1 MGDLNGGV
9 RDLDRCFQQLRFG
22 AGKPSDPGRCLRSGL
37 PPSTRAVDLRDH
49 DVAEKNRRGAGHY
62 AKNAQFGLKV
72 RPSRSIRT
80 IDPKKSGRAID
91 METKSIE
98 QVSLIPT
105 SAAGELEKQQIAER
119 RDLVRAV
126 TAINA
131 TELFGEN
138 YELTFVFDRQSKRT
152 LIRIIDRETK
162 EVIRQLPNEYALRI
176 ASQLR
181 AE

>member
-1 MGDLNGGV
+1 
-9 RDLDRCFQQLRFG
+9 
-22 AGKPSDPGRCLRSGL
+22 
-37 PPSTRAVDLRDH
+37 
-49 DVAEKNRRGAGHY
+49 
-62 AKNAQFGLKV
+62 
-72 RPSRSIRT
+72 
-80 IDPKKSGRAID
+80 

-98 QVSLIPT
+98 QVSPIRT
-105 SAAGELEKQQIAER
+105 SAAVELEKQQVAER

-126 TAINA
+126 KAINA

-162 EVIRQLPNEYALRI
+162 EVIRQLPDEYALRI

-181 AE
+181 VE

>member
-1 MGDLNGGV
+1 
-9 RDLDRCFQQLRFG
+9 
-22 AGKPSDPGRCLRSGL
+22 
-37 PPSTRAVDLRDH
+37 
-49 DVAEKNRRGAGHY
+49 
-62 AKNAQFGLKV
+62 
-72 RPSRSIRT
+72 
-80 IDPKKSGRAID
+80 

-98 QVSLIPT
+98 QVSPIPT
-105 SAAGELEKQQIAER
+105 SAAVELEKQQIAER

-126 TAINA
+126 KAINA

-162 EVIRQLPNEYALRI
+162 EVIRQLPTEYALRI
-176 ASQLR
+176 ASQLS

>member
-1 MGDLNGGV
+1 
-9 RDLDRCFQQLRFG
+9 
-22 AGKPSDPGRCLRSGL
+22 
-37 PPSTRAVDLRDH
+37 
-49 DVAEKNRRGAGHY
+49 
-62 AKNAQFGLKV
+62 
-72 RPSRSIRT
+72 
-80 IDPKKSGRAID
+80 

-98 QVSLIPT
+98 QVSPVLT
-105 SAAGELEKQQIAER
+105 SASADLDKQQILER
-119 RDLVRAV
+119 RELVRAV
-126 TAINA
+126 HAINA

>member
-1 MGDLNGGV
+1 
-9 RDLDRCFQQLRFG
+9 
-22 AGKPSDPGRCLRSGL
+22 
-37 PPSTRAVDLRDH
+37 
-49 DVAEKNRRGAGHY
+49 
-62 AKNAQFGLKV
+62 
-72 RPSRSIRT
+72 
-80 IDPKKSGRAID
+80 

>member
-1 MGDLNGGV
+1 MG
-9 RDLDRCFQQLRFG
+9 
-22 AGKPSDPGRCLRSGL
+22 
-37 PPSTRAVDLRDH
+37 
-49 DVAEKNRRGAGHY
+49 
-62 AKNAQFGLKV
+62 
-72 RPSRSIRT
+72 
-80 IDPKKSGRAID
+80 
-91 METKSIE
+91 TKSIE
-98 QVSLIPT
+98 QVSPILT
-105 SAAGELEKQQIAER
+105 SASADLEKQRISER

-126 TAINA
+126 HAINA

>member
-1 MGDLNGGV
+1 
-9 RDLDRCFQQLRFG
+9 
-22 AGKPSDPGRCLRSGL
+22 
-37 PPSTRAVDLRDH
+37 
-49 DVAEKNRRGAGHY
+49 
-62 AKNAQFGLKV
+62 
-72 RPSRSIRT
+72 
-80 IDPKKSGRAID
+80 

-98 QVSLIPT
+98 HVSPIPT
-105 SAAGELEKQQIAER
+105 SAAVELEKQQVAER

-126 TAINA
+126 KAINA

>member
-1 MGDLNGGV
+1 
-9 RDLDRCFQQLRFG
+9 
-22 AGKPSDPGRCLRSGL
+22 
-37 PPSTRAVDLRDH
+37 
-49 DVAEKNRRGAGHY
+49 
-62 AKNAQFGLKV
+62 
-72 RPSRSIRT
+72 
-80 IDPKKSGRAID
+80 

-98 QVSLIPT
+98 QASPMPT
-105 SAAGELEKQQIAER
+105 SAAVELEKQQIAER
-119 RDLVRAV
+119 RDIVRAV

-138 YELTFVFDRQSKRT
+138 YELTFVFDRHSKRT